1 MPLRLGHRRRPHR
14 PRQRQRRLT
23 RALLRQA
30 GRPAVRRAAARAQP
44 TPRGMRRKAG
54 APRRVQ
60 VRPPRHRPARTP
72 LRRTAQTPPR
82 RRATAS
88 KVCRAMPPP
97 GRPAQDF
104 TWNGRGNNG
113 VTWPDGSYTISISAT
128 GANGQPGRRLD
139 TGARRYQRRRCRP
152 DPASAHRG
160 RAKGADQ
167 PDPIDQP
174 LTIPVP
180 FPGAGKTP
188 VIRGSA

>member
-1 MPLRLGHRRRPHR
+1 MPLRLGHRRRPHG

-30 GRPAVRRAAARAQP
+30 GRPAVRRAAARAQ
-44 TPRGMRRKAG
+44 RRRKACDER
-54 APRRVQ
+54 PERREEYKFGRQ
-60 VRPPRHRPARTP
+60 GIDRRALPCEGRRKRRRGGEQRPARFAE
-72 LRRTAQTPPR
+72 RCR
-82 RRATAS
+82 RRGGQRKTSPGTVAATTA
-88 KVCRAMPPP
+88 RP
-97 GRPAQDF
+97 GL
-104 TWNGRGNNG
+104 
-113 VTWPDGSYTISISAT
+113 DGSYTISISAT